1 VQGKWFKNM
10 AKAGCATISS
20 LMILMFP
27 FHSHSMTVSDPTSY
41 TYYAEQLKKL
51 QTQMEQLQKQYDEA
65 VKSNQWL
72 TQIQDDLSGS
82 YNRGMALY
90 NKLKSIQRQL
100 EAIPNR
106 YERYKKRWEGLLTDI
121 EDFQDVKAVIDN
133 VIKDPRHPDYDL
145 WKDMDRRYQMRQR
158 ALKDT
163 IDRSEDLLAGL
174 PNDFEELA
182 KLAKQI
188 DETKNQKDA
197 TDLTNSILVQILTV
211 LQKQLELSTYLAQS
225 QSILN
230 FTGANEQVLKNR
242 IESAK
247 AAQKR
252 QSAAID
258 KMMSKLDVYG
268 VRESSSDMSDMYK
281 ILEGI
286 KK

>member
-1 VQGKWFKNM
+1 
-10 AKAGCATISS
+10 
-20 LMILMFP
+20 
-27 FHSHSMTVSDPTSY
+27 
-41 TYYAEQLKKL
+41 
-51 QTQMEQLQKQYDEA
+51 
-65 VKSNQWL
+65 
-72 TQIQDDLSGS
+72 
-82 YNRGMALY
+82 
-90 NKLKSIQRQL
+90 
-100 EAIPNR
+100 
-106 YERYKKRWEGLLTDI
+106 
-121 EDFQDVKAVIDN
+121 